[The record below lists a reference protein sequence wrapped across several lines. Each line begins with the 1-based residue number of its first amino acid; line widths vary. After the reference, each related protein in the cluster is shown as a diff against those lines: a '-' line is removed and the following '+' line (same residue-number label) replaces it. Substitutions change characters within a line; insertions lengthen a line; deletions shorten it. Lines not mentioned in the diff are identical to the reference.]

1 MPTSLHLT
9 QFTRNYNL
17 HLLPA
22 SHSSIV
28 LGNLV
33 WKPFWGK
40 PKLSHPGMP
49 NHISNA
55 LYDAGLF
62 TKTQWHDDLKSFEA
76 KICKRAALAKINV
89 AGANKVA
96 VSVFEG
102 MGLGFEREYLVE
114 TEISELCTKVMT
126 NKQRV
131 NLDKHLEKLE
141 PKLQRLVFRNPRKT
155 YVITELFYGNL
166 TIKVEKSHEFAFEQ
180 QMMQTNWPLKA
191 NLYPNKSN
199 EYIFSHNEVPF
210 AYKMERIHRFNG

>member
-22 SHSSIV
+22 AHSHIS

-33 WKPFWGK
+33 WKPFWGQ

-49 NHISNA
+49 NRISNA
-55 LYDAGLF
+55 LYDAGLL
-62 TKTQWHDDLKSFEA
+62 TKTQRHDDLKSFKA
-76 KICKRAALAKINV
+76 KICKRAVLAKINV

-141 PKLQRLVFRNPRKT
+141 PKLQRVVFRNPRKT
-155 YVITELFYGNL
+155 YVITELFYGNI
-166 TIKVEKSHEFAFEQ
+166 TIKVKKSHELAFGQ
-180 QMMQTNWPLKA
+180 QMMQTNRPLKA
-191 NLYPNKSN
+191 NFYPEKSN
-199 EYIFSHNEVPF
+199 EYIFSHNEIPF
-210 AYKMERIHRFNG
+210 AYKMERIHLFNG

>member
-22 SHSSIV
+22 AHSHIS

-33 WKPFWGK
+33 LKPFWGK

-55 LYDAGLF
+55 LYAAGF
-62 TKTQWHDDLKSFEA
+62 INKRQWHEDLKTFETE
-76 KICKRAALAKINV
+76 ICKNAAFAKINV
-89 AGANKVA
+89 VGANKVA
-96 VSVFEG
+96 ASVFDG

-141 PKLQRLVFRNPRKT
+141 SKLQRVVFRNPRKT

-166 TIKVEKSHEFAFEQ
+166 TIKVEKSHEFVFEQ
-180 QMMQTNWPLKA
+180 QMMQTNGPLKA
-191 NLYPNKSN
+191 NFYPEKSN

-210 AYKMERIHRFNG
+210 AYKMERIHGFNG